1 MPAVDARTQT
11 RIAFYPGEKRD
22 FVFAWKIFRALRAH
36 RVRRSRV
43 GADAI
48 PPPAARKYFCK
59 TVDIQKS
66 RD

>member
-1 MPAVDARTQT
+1 VQT

-22 FVFAWKIFRALRAH
+22 FVFARKYFRASSARRA
-36 RVRRSRV
+36 RRSRL
-43 GADAI
+43 GAAAT
-48 PPPAARKYFCK
+48 PPAAGRKYFCK